1 MDFVFLWRF
10 KGFSRFKIRFNLKIF
25 FEILFNLKDPFKI
38 NLEINPTF
46 LNTIETPIV
55 FVNPT
60 LYNLMLNKLKKIRK
74 MT

>member
-25 FEILFNLKDPFKI
+25 FEILFKKDPFEI
-38 NLEINPTF
+38 NLEINPAF
-46 LNTIETPIV
+46 LNAIQTPIV
-55 FVNPT
+55 FMNPT
-60 LYNLMLNKLKKIRK
+60 LYSLMLNKLKKIRK